1 MTQIQDHYQQ
11 LINYFERTASLDE
24 TEKQAVRDL
33 FVPNTYKR
41 KEFALREGE
50 ICRQFTFVA
59 KGCLRMYKVDDK
71 GNTHILHF
79 GSEDRIVLDAVS
91 FREQSP
97 SYLYIDALE
106 PTEVLQISPENLRK
120 LYLENP
126 KFNFIVREMLEVYLS
141 AVQKRLMQYMSST
154 GEERYLEFLK
164 LYPQLANRLPQT
176 QIAAYLGVT
185 PEYLSKIRNDITKSR
200 HFIS

>member
-1 MTQIQDHYQQ
+1 MIEKQEHFLQ
-11 LINYFERTASLDE
+11 LIRYFERTAPLDN
-24 TEKQAVRDL
+24 TEKQAVQDL
-33 FVPNTYKR
+33 FVANSYKR
-41 KEFALREGE
+41 KDFVLREGE
-50 ICRQFTFVA
+50 ICRQFTFVV

-71 GNTHILHF
+71 GSTYILHF

-91 FREQSP
+91 FREQSS

-120 LYLENP
+120 LYRENP

-154 GEERYLEFLK
+154 GEERYLDFLK
-164 LYPQLANRLPQT
+164 VYPQLTNRLPQT

-185 PEYLSKIRNDITKSR
+185 PEYLSKIRNDLAKSR